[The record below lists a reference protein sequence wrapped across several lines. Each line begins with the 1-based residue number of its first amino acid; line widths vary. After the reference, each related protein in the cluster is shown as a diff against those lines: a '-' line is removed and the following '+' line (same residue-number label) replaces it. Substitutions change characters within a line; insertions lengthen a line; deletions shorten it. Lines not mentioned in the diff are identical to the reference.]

1 MTNRSKI
8 EQALKAGKRLTAGI
22 DLGSKRSQAC
32 WVDEAGEEVA
42 REALTSSC
50 VALQRVFGGLPPMR
64 IAIETGGHANWV
76 ARQLRAMGHEVIVA
90 DAKRLKLL
98 WDTKSKDDKRD
109 ALFLAE
115 IAARCPEF
123 LCAVEPRTL
132 ESEQHR
138 AMLRMREAVVR
149 ARVKLINCVRGVL
162 ESFGEKL
169 PAASSEA
176 FARMAAP
183 RLPQELRAEAYP
195 ALQVIEQLTSRIKVY
210 DKQVRKLCE
219 GRYGEATKRL
229 MSVPGV
235 GPLTAL
241 TFVLELDGDPRR
253 LRGSRAAGALVGLRP
268 MRRESGESKPEL
280 GITKEGN
287 QMLRR
292 YLVQCAQYM
301 LGHHGVDCALRR
313 WGLKLAGTSKRGKK
327 RAVVAAARKLAVLLH
342 TLWRKDVDFDPLMGL
357 EQAA

>member
-1 MTNRSKI
+1 MKNRSKI
-8 EQALKAGKRLTAGI
+8 EQAMKAGKVVTAGI
-22 DLGSKRSQAC
+22 DLGSKHSEAC
-32 WVDEAGEEVA
+32 WVDEQGQEVA
-42 REALTSSC
+42 RERLASSC
-50 VALQRVFGGLPPMR
+50 VALQRIFGGLPPMV

-76 ARQLRAMGHEVIVA
+76 ARQLRAMGREVIVA

-109 ALFLAE
+109 ARFLAE
-115 IAARCPEF
+115 IAARCPDF
-123 LCAVEPRTL
+123 LCPVEPRTL
-132 ESEQHR
+132 ESEQNR

-162 ESFGEKL
+162 KSFGEKL

-195 ALQVIEQLTSRIKVY
+195 ALQVIEQLTAQIKVY

-219 GRYGEATKRL
+219 GRYGEATKRM

-241 TFVLELDGDPRR
+241 TFVLELDGDPQR
-253 LRGSRAAGALVGLRP
+253 LRGWRAAGALVGLRP

-280 GITKEGN
+280 GITKQGN

-292 YLVQCAQYM
+292 YLAQCAQYM
-301 LGHHGVDCALRR
+301 LGRHGVDCALRR

-327 RAVVAAARKLAVLLH
+327 RAVVAAARKLAALLH
-342 TLWRKDVDFDPLMGL
+342 TLWRKDVDFDPTMGL